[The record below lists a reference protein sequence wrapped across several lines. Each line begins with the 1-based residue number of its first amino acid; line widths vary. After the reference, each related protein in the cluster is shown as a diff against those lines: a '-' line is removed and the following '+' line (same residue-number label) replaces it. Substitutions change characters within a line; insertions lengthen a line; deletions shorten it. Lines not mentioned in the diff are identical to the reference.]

1 MQKVT
6 VRPDASLTAR
16 YPADLASRVTVRLKS
31 GTSFTQEISDF
42 PGAPARPFTWK
53 EIDAKFDRMVAARID
68 DGLSRKIKAAVCSL
82 ENIQI
87 SELMKLL
94 AFATTEEMAA

>member
-1 MQKVT
+1 
-6 VRPDASLTAR
+6 
-16 YPADLASRVTVRLKS
+16 VTVRLKS
-31 GTSFTQEISDF
+31 GTSFTHEISDF

-53 EIDAKFDRMVAARID
+53 EIDAKFDKMVAARID
-68 DGLSRKIKAAVCSL
+68 DGLSREIKAAVCSL

-94 AFATTEEMAA
+94 AFAKTEEMAA

>member
-1 MQKVT
+1 
-6 VRPDASLTAR
+6 
-16 YPADLASRVTVRLKS
+16 VTVRLKS

-53 EIDAKFDRMVAARID
+53 EIDAKFDKMVAAHID

-94 AFATTEEMAA
+94 AFAKTEEMAA